1 MAINEG
7 LKRRRIIILIIILLL
22 LLIIAALIYLYLNYF
37 QKQIIAPVNQN
48 INISVPLAPTVIPP
62 TTYNNPDVYVLAD
75 VENTAKTAPSSER
88 TKQNILFIASSFS
101 ERFGSYSNQS
111 DFKNFDELTVFM
123 TDQMNTW
130 VTSYKEKLKNQYSD
144 LNKYYALET
153 KVISTQVNNLD
164 DKTGKSEIMV
174 KTQRQEFNNTINN
187 PRIFY
192 QNLLLKLIKVNDEWK
207 VDGAFWQ

>member
-7 LKRRRIIILIIILLL
+7 LNKRRRTVLIIILLL
-22 LLIIAALIYLYLNYF
+22 LLIIAALIYLYLSYF
-37 QKQIIAPVNQN
+37 RKAIFTPVNQN
-48 INISVPLAPTVIPP
+48 INVNVPLAPTVIPP
-62 TTYNNPDVYVLAD
+62 TTYNNPNMYVLAD
-75 VENTAKTAPSSER
+75 VENTAGAAPTSER
-88 TKQNILFIASSFS
+88 TKQNILFIASSFT

-111 DFKNFDELTVFM
+111 NFKNFDELAVFM
-123 TDQMNTW
+123 TDHMKTW
-130 VTSYKEKLKNQYSD
+130 VASSKEKLQKQYPD

-153 KVISTQVNNLD
+153 KAISTQVNNLD

-192 QNLLLKLIKVNDEWK
+192 QELLLKLIKVNDEWK
-207 VDGAFWQ
+207 VDGAYWQ